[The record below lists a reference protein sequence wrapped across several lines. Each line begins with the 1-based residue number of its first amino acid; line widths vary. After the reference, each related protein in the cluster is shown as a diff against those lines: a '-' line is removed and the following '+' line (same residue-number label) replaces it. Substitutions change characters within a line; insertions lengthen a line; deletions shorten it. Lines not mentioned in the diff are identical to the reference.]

1 MESRYYDGVAI
12 KRTVDREAMRDA
24 ALRRAV
30 ELAPFDVPEEAV
42 ESEYRLLLADFR
54 QRLTY
59 DSMATGRP
67 VYTYEGLEERMAG
80 LRDEALFQVKAQM
93 VLTDIIRQE
102 GLTVSSEELEEEGR
116 AIAQRQGVPLEEV
129 KNFLGADLSLV
140 KTDLLERKAMDLI
153 VERADV
159 S

>member
-1 MESRYYDGVAI
+1 MESRYYNGVAI
-12 KRTVDREAMRDA
+12 KRSAGKEILRDA
-24 ALRRAV
+24 ALHRAV

-42 ESEYRLLLADFR
+42 ESEYRMLLADFR

-67 VYTYEGLEERMAG
+67 VYTYEGLEDQMAQ

-93 VLTDIIRQE
+93 VLKDIVQQE

-116 AIAQRQGVPLEEV
+116 AIARRQGVPLEEV
-129 KNFLGADLSLV
+129 KNFLGEDLSLV
-140 KTDLLERKAMDLI
+140 KTDLLERKAMDII
-153 VERADV
+153 VQRAVV

>member
-1 MESRYYDGVAI
+1 MKDRYYDGVAI
-12 KRTVDREAMRDA
+12 EKTGDQEALRDA

-30 ELAPFDVPEEAV
+30 ELAPFDAPEEAV

-67 VYTYEGLEERMAG
+67 AYTYEGLDERMAE

-93 VLTDIIRQE
+93 VLADIIRQE
-102 GLTVSSEELEEEGR
+102 GITVSSEELEAEGR
-116 AIAQRQGVPLEEV
+116 AIAQRQKVPLKEV
-129 KNFLGADLSLV
+129 KSFLGEDLSMV

-153 VERADV
+153 VERA
-159 S
+159 SIS

>member
-30 ELAPFDVPEEAV
+30 ELAPLDVPEEAV

-67 VYTYEGLEERMAG
+67 VYTYEGLEDRMAE

>member
-30 ELAPFDVPEEAV
+30 ELAPLDVPEEAV

>member
-12 KRTVDREAMRDA
+12 KRTVDREARRDA

-30 ELAPFDVPEEAV
+30 ELAPLDVPEEAV

>member
-12 KRTVDREAMRDA
+12 KRAVDREALRDA

-30 ELAPFDVPEEAV
+30 ELAPFDVPEETV

-67 VYTYEGLEERMAG
+67 VYTYEGLEDRMAE
-80 LRDEALFQVKAQM
+80 LRDEALFQIKAQM
-93 VLTDIIRQE
+93 VLKDIIQRE

-129 KNFLGADLSLV
+129 KGFLGEDLSLV

-153 VERADV
+153 IERAV
-159 S
+159 MS

>member
-1 MESRYYDGVAI
+1 MESKYYDGVAI

>member
-30 ELAPFDVPEEAV
+30 ELAPLDVPEEAV

-153 VERADV
+153 IERADV

>member
-67 VYTYEGLEERMAG
+67 VYTYEELEERMAG

>member
-1 MESRYYDGVAI
+1 MESKYYDGVAI
-12 KRTVDREAMRDA
+12 KRAADQETLRDA

>member
-12 KRTVDREAMRDA
+12 KRAADQETLRDA